1 MICVFI
7 PHWHPA
13 TVNQLLRSVKGRI
26 RLKKLDRKIVG
37 DYFGY
42 ACKAPRATGKR
53 RVHLIIILKPK
64 QRACDPD
71 SYHKSLLDALK
82 QCGMLLDDN
91 RQHCELAPV
100 LFERSKSWGT
110 VIRLEEIA

>member
-7 PHWHPA
+7 PRWHPA
-13 TVNQLLRSVKGRI
+13 TVNQLLRSVRTRI
-26 RLKKLDRKIVG
+26 RLKKMDRHMVWAYMPAEK
-37 DYFGY
+37 
-42 ACKAPRATGKR
+42 KAGGKR
-53 RVHLIIILKPK
+53 RVHLTIVLKPG

-82 QCGMLLDDN
+82 QCGMLLDDD

-110 VIRLEEIA
+110 VIRLEEL